1 MKILGLDMATK
12 TGWCLYDAPSGQ
24 VIESG
29 VQVFD
34 KRRGESNGLRF
45 LRFRKW
51 LKSFV
56 DGFHPDIICYEQ
68 AHFRGGA
75 ATELCVGFQTRA
87 QEVAAEVGIE
97 SAPLPTGTL
106 KKFATGNGAANKSEM
121 IKAAFLIL
129 GREPQDDNEAD
140 AVHVARW
147 GAHEFY
153 E

>member
-1 MKILGLDMATK
+1 MRILGLDMATK
-12 TGWCLYDAPSGQ
+12 TGWCLYDCQSHQ

-56 DGFHPDIICYEQ
+56 NGFRPDLIAYEQ
-68 AHFRGGA
+68 AHHRGGA
-75 ATELCVGFQTRA
+75 ATELCVGFATRA
-87 QEVAAEVGIE
+87 QEIAAEVGIE
-97 SAPLPTGTL
+97 SAPVHTGTL
-106 KKFATGNGAANKSEM
+106 KKYTTGKGNAGKKEM

-140 AVHVARW
+140 AVLICEWASS
-147 GAHEFY
+147 EFY
-153 E
+153 G